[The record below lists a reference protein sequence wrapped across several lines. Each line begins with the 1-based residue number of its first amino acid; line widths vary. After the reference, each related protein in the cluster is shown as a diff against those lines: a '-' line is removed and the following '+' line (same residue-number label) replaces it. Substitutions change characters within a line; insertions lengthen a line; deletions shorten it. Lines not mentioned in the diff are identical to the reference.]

1 MPKPIHQPKVWYMKD
16 IYTAFVNELL
26 HSHPEWWG
34 KYEKRVKMRNCF
46 VYAKEG
52 GKVVE
57 KMSWFT
63 WKDAVER
70 YFFKA
75 KEAIIQGETLRIG
88 AGVGKIRAI
97 RVERD
102 FTTPAV
108 DWASTFTQN
117 KFDDAGHLVKI
128 FFTDEDW
135 CRIEWRRFK
144 MLANETSYRFSPAG
158 NNTVTKKGFKTEFSK
173 ALRKDPTLKF
183 KYKFYPLLNKPKYA
197 LSNV

>member
-1 MPKPIHQPKVWYMKD
+1 MAKPIQKPKMWYMRD
-16 IYTAFVNELL
+16 IYTNFINELL
-26 HSHPEWWG
+26 EKNPEWWG
-34 KYEKRVKMRNCF
+34 KYEKRVKLKNCY
-46 VYAKEG
+46 VYAKEN

-57 KMSWFT
+57 KMSWFL

-70 YFFKA
+70 YYFKA
-75 KEAIIQGETLRIG
+75 KEAIIQGETLRLG
-88 AGVGKIRAI
+88 SGVGKIRAI

-102 FTTPAV
+102 FSTPTI

-117 KFDDAGHLVKI
+117 EFDASGHLKKV

-135 CRIEWRRFK
+135 CRIEWKRFK

-158 NNTVTKKGFKTEFSK
+158 NNMTTKKGFKTEFSK
-173 ALRKDPTLKF
+173 ALKKNPLLKF

-197 LSNV
+197 VSNV